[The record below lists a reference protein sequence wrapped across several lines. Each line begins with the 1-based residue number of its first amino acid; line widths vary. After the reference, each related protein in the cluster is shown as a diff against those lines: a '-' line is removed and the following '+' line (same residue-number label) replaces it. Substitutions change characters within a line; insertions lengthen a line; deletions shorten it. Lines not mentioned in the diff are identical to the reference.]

1 MNKEEFVSL
10 QHMVTMAN
18 KEFLLDNPQ
27 SKTEIGLHLD
37 MRSEGI
43 MADGVSIDQVWRRL
57 GSYWERSGRLF
68 PAMLARQ
75 AAAKRKDQAA
85 TSRKQGRMQA
95 LANDEPRTASNCD

>member
-43 MADGVSIDQVWRRL
+43 MADGVSIDQPSTSKRIIFHVHDNHPGIVGYVAGYTDRDNNADVKTVDCNNISISFIKEL
-57 GSYWERSGRLF
+57 MSGHF
-68 PAMLARQ
+68 
-75 AAAKRKDQAA
+75 
-85 TSRKQGRMQA
+85 
-95 LANDEPRTASNCD
+95 